1 MAKDGTTT
9 AGEGLQPLSGWG
21 RIKAI
26 LGGSAGNFVE
36 WYDWFAYSSTSL
48 YFAPHFF
55 PKGDVTAQQLQTAAI
70 FAAGFIAR
78 PAGAWLMGIY
88 ADRAGRR
95 AALTLSVALMSLGS
109 FAIAVLPTY
118 AQIGVLAQF
127 GLLATR
133 LVQGLSLGGEYGASA
148 TYMSEMAG
156 KARRGFWSSFQYT
169 SLIAGQ
175 VAALLVLVILQ
186 NVLAPADLAAWGWR
200 IPFAIG
206 GVLAIVVFW
215 IRSGLDETRAY
226 LNEAASTRERGRT
239 RDLIGQHPR
248 EFAIVL
254 VLTAA
259 GSLGFYAYTT
269 YMQKFLVNTAGFSK
283 DVGTAIMAGVLVVYM
298 LIQPGVGWL
307 SDKVGRKTTMAVGLG
322 LGGLATF
329 PVMTAI
335 SQTSSAWAAYGL
347 IMVLVLCHSGYSA
360 VNAVVKA
367 ELFPAHVRAL
377 GVSLPYALANALFG
391 GTAEYAAE
399 WLKKAKIE
407 SGFYIYVAI
416 VMLVGA
422 VAAMRLRNTNVTSL
436 IADD

>member
-1 MAKDGTTT
+1 MSTFA
-9 AGEGLQPLSGWG
+9 

-26 LGGSAGNFVE
+26 LGGSAGNLVE

-48 YFAPHFF
+48 YFAAHFF
-55 PKGDVTAQQLQTAAI
+55 PKGDATAQQLQTAAI

-109 FAIAVLPTY
+109 FAIAILPTF
-118 AQIGVLAQF
+118 AQIGVLAQL
-127 GLLATR
+127 GLLAAR

-156 KARRGFWSSFQYT
+156 KARRGFWSSFQYM
-169 SLIAGQ
+169 SLIGGQ
-175 VAALLVLVILQ
+175 VLALFVLVILQ
-186 NVLAPADLAAWGWR
+186 HVLSKADLAAWGWR

-206 GVLAIVVFW
+206 GGLAIVVFW
-215 IRSGLDETRAY
+215 IRTGLDETKAY
-226 LNEAASTRERGRT
+226 LNAATPTRERGRT
-239 RDLIGQHPR
+239 MTLLREHSR
-248 EFAIVL
+248 EFGIVM

-259 GSLGFYAYTT
+259 GSLAFYAYTT

-283 DVGTAIMAGVLVVYM
+283 DTGTAIMAAVLLAYM
-298 LIQPGVGWL
+298 PLQPLVGWL
-307 SDKVGRKTTMAVGLG
+307 SDKVGRKITIAVGLG
-322 LGGLATF
+322 LGGLATY

-335 SQTSSAWAAYGL
+335 SHSTSALMAFGL
-347 IMVLVLCHSGYSA
+347 VMILVVCHSGYSA

-367 ELFPAHVRAL
+367 ELFPAHIRAL

-391 GTAEYAAE
+391 GTAEYVAG
-399 WLKKAKIE
+399 WLKQAKAE
-407 SGFYIYVAI
+407 SGFYLYVAA

-422 VAAMRLRNTNVTSL
+422 VAAVRLRNTNVTSL